1 MTDDIVTRL
10 RDLWSTSDNM
20 WQINVCNTM
29 SDAADE
35 IERLRNRVA
44 EQEITHAVQ
53 KQNTMTEIERL
64 RKDLELAIHVKQ
76 FVSFWW
82 DDPSKV
88 GECCAAWDNL
98 PEEVRMWVLE

>member
-10 RDLWSTSDNM
+10 REQAVCTRSECDDCDLHRN
-20 WQINVCNTM
+20 
-29 SDAADE
+29 AAD
-35 IERLRNRVA
+35 
-44 EQEITHAVQ
+44 
-53 KQNTMTEIERL
+53 EIERL
-64 RKDLELAIHVKQ
+64 RKDLELAIQVKQ